1 MSYGT
6 GINFAGLASGIDTES
21 IVRQLIQLE
30 QIPIRRLQTR
40 QAELQAR
47 MGIYGQ
53 FKSTVQS
60 LASAAASLNTA
71 AAFNPIKAT
80 SSDTA
85 VATITAGSATNAG
98 IYSLTVSKLAQS
110 HKIANL
116 NPQASVSEALGMT
129 GQFVVNG
136 RVIDVT
142 ATDSLTTIATKINA
156 ESVGATASIIDGGPN
171 MGYLTITSNNGGAA
185 NKIQIADLGS
195 GNVLSS
201 LGMVAGAPAI
211 REAITGGAASWK
223 FSSNTA
229 SLATMLDTTAFPS
242 GLVSIGTGSITVDG
256 NDTLQTIAD
265 KINNPGNG
273 TGATATVVS
282 STENGV
288 TKYRL
293 EITGTTTFGAE
304 NNVWQALGV
313 LQRGYGNQLV
323 GAQDAEFT
331 LDGVALTST
340 TNEITT
346 AIPGAT
352 LTLLQADAGTPKTA
366 TLTLS
371 RDTESIKKAFRSFKD
386 AHNAILDYI
395 KAGSSFDTETYESG
409 PLFGDFLA
417 SQVESTISSLVYS
430 SVTTGGAFS
439 NLTQLGFS
447 TDEVGKLTLDE
458 AALDNALA
466 TDPEAVGKLMRSIGT
481 TSSNDLTFVSNGTKT
496 QASSGA
502 GFLVNITQIA
512 TKGYHVAGT
521 AQTTGNPANE
531 TLTFGGALFG
541 SDYNLVLDVGSTLAD
556 TINKIN
562 NDATL
567 KGKVIASDDG
577 GRLKIESKAYGTN
590 GNFTVVSDLA
600 AASDNSGI
608 GDGTIGFTAGL
619 DVAGT
624 INGEETTGSGQFL
637 TGKAGNATTDS
648 LQIQY
653 TGSLTGD
660 VGYIKFTKGV
670 AALMQDAVNGL
681 TDSTNGLFTTSTD
694 SLQSQFDE
702 LGTNITDL
710 EARLK
715 VREESLRRKFAAM
728 EQALT
733 QLQAQSARLSS
744 MASQMGR

>member
-30 QIPIRRLQTR
+30 QYPISRLQTR

-47 MGIYGQ
+47 MGIYAQ

-60 LASAAASLNTA
+60 FASAAAALNTA
-71 AAFNPIKAT
+71 SAFNPIKAT

-85 VATITAGSATNAG
+85 VATISAGSATTAG

-110 HKIANL
+110 HKVANL
-116 NPQASVSEALGMT
+116 NPQASVSEALGMV

-142 ATDSLTTIATKINA
+142 ATDSLTTIATKINSEA
-156 ESVGATASIIDGGPN
+156 VGVTASIIDGGAN
-171 MGYLTITSNNGGAA
+171 KAYLTLTSNTGGAA
-185 NKIQIADLGS
+185 NKIQLADLGS
-195 GNVLSS
+195 GTILNA
-201 LGMVAGAPAI
+201 LGYVSGAAAI
-211 REAITGGAASWK
+211 REPITGGAASWK
-223 FSSNTA
+223 FTSSTT
-229 SLATMLDTTAFPS
+229 SLATIMETTSFPS
-242 GLVSIGTGSITVDG
+242 GAVSVGTGSITVDG

-293 EITGTTTFGAE
+293 EVTGTTTFGAE

-313 LQRGYGNQLV
+313 LQRGYGSQLV
-323 GAQDAEFT
+323 SAQDAEFT

-352 LTLLQADAGTPKTA
+352 LTLLQADSGTPKTA

-395 KAGSSFDTETYESG
+395 KAGSSFDSESYESG
-409 PLFGDFLA
+409 PLFGDFVA

-430 SVTTGGAFS
+430 SVTTGAAYT

-447 TDEVGKLTLDE
+447 TDEAGKLTMDE
-458 AALDNALA
+458 ALLDNALA

-481 TSSNDLTFVSNGTKT
+481 TSTSDLTFVSNGNKT

-512 TKGYHVAGT
+512 TKGFHQATV

-531 TLTFGGALFG
+531 TLTFGGTLFG
-541 SDYNLVLDVGSTLAD
+541 SEYNLVLDVGSTLTD

-562 NDATL
+562 NDSTL
-567 KGKVIASDDG
+567 KGKIIASNDG
-577 GRLKIESKAYGTN
+577 GRLKLESKVYGTN
-590 GNFTVVSDLA
+590 GNFTVESDLA
-600 AASDNSGI
+600 AGADNSGI
-608 GDGTIGFTAGL
+608 GDGTTGFTAGL

-637 TGKAGNATTDS
+637 TGKTGNATTDS

-653 TGSLTGD
+653 TGSSTGD
-660 VGYIKFTKGV
+660 IGYIKFTKGV

-681 TDSTNGLFTTSTD
+681 TDSTNGLFTTSND

-702 LGTNITDL
+702 IGVNIADL
-710 EARLK
+710 QARLK

-744 MASQMGR
+744 MASQLG